1 MSRAITMNDPE
12 KRICPF
18 CAETIKPE
26 AKLCPRCHQWLTLKS
41 FRHPLVMM
49 LTHVVPILVLWIGST
64 VVMFS
69 FLDRLQNPKPY
80 YSEFPDSLK
89 VMESHMKW
97 AQTSEG
103 LRIFITGV
111 LTNTSPVA
119 WREVEFDCRFFD
131 FRGVMLDADTG
142 HGYVAILPHDDT
154 AFRVSLIPT
163 TPTNAYVSFRIS
175 VGNARNANG
184 GL

>member
-1 MSRAITMNDPE
+1 MNDPE
-12 KRICPF
+12 KRTCPF
-18 CAETIKPE
+18 CTEVIKAK
-26 AKLCPRCHQWLTLKS
+26 AKLCPHCHQWLTLKS
-41 FRHPLVMM
+41 FRHPLVMT
-49 LTHVVPILVLWIGST
+49 LTHAVPFLVIWVGST

-89 VMESHMKW
+89 VVDSRMNW
-97 AQTSEG
+97 AQTRDG

-111 LTNTSPVA
+111 LTNTSPVT
-119 WREVEFDCRFFD
+119 WREAEFDCRFFD
-131 FRGVMLDADTG
+131 FHGVMLDADTG
-142 HGYVAILPHDDT
+142 HSYATILPHDDT

-163 TPTNAYVSFRIS
+163 APTNSYVSFRIS